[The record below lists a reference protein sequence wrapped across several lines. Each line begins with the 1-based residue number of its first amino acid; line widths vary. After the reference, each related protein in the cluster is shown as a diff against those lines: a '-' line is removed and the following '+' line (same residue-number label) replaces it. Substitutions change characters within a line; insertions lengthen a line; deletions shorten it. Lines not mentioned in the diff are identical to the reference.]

1 MQAWAEVQPV
11 REVGSRLLPANVE
24 LVDRRQIGRF

>member
-11 REVGSRLLPANVE
+11 REVGGRLPPANVE
-24 LVDRRQIGRF
+24 LVDRGQIGRL